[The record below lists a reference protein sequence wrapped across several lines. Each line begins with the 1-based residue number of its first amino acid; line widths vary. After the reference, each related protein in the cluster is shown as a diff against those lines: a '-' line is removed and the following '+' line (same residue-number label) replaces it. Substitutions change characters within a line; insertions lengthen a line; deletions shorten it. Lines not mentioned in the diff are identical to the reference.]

1 MVNWDKV
8 KAELEGLSE
17 AQLRLLIEMSFRE
30 LSEDRQEFLVKLAS
44 QMKEVNKQDEKSG
57 EL

>member
-1 MVNWDKV
+1 MNWDKV